1 MSLEQ
6 HQQLK
11 QRTKAFALRI
21 IRMSQALP
29 RNREADVIGRQILR
43 SATSI
48 AANYR
53 AAGRGRSKA
62 EFAAKLGI
70 VIEEA
75 DETVLWLE
83 LPSVRAASS
92 SLQDCK
98 IFWTKRISCW
108 LSSRLPGE
116 PSSVSQTNLAACS
129 YDRSP
134 DGPMIRSPDDPI
146 SRSPDFL
153 PLC

>member
-11 QRTKAFALRI
+11 QRTKTFALRV
-21 IRMSQALP
+21 IRMTQALP
-29 RNREADVIGRQILR
+29 RSREADVIGRQVLR

-53 AAGRGRSKA
+53 AAGRGRSRA

-83 LPSVRAASS
+83 LLAESGIIRPARLQDLMDEANQLLALFAASWRT
-92 SLQDCK
+92 
-98 IFWTKRISCW
+98 IKR
-108 LSSRLPGE
+108 
-116 PSSVSQTNLAACS
+116 
-129 YDRSP
+129 
-134 DGPMIRSPDDPI
+134 
-146 SRSPDFL
+146 
-153 PLC
+153 

>member
-1 MSLEQ
+1 MSLDQ

-11 QRTKAFALRI
+11 QRTKSFALRI
-21 IRMSQALP
+21 IRMTQALP
-29 RNREADVIGRQILR
+29 RNREADVSGRQVLR

-62 EFAAKLGI
+62 EFTAKLGV

-83 LPSVRAASS
+83 LLADSGIVKPARLRDLLDEANQLLALFAASWRTVK
-92 SLQDCK
+92 Q
-98 IFWTKRISCW
+98 
-108 LSSRLPGE
+108 
-116 PSSVSQTNLAACS
+116 
-129 YDRSP
+129 
-134 DGPMIRSPDDPI
+134 
-146 SRSPDFL
+146 
-153 PLC
+153 